1 MFWGLIVGFGT
12 GGVATVMGATV
23 ANTWFESRRG
33 LVTGMVG
40 GAASAG
46 QLIFLP
52 LLVFLT
58 DEYGWRTAVGFLAV
72 MILGVVLPLAF
83 MFMRSRPK
91 DLGIEPYGVGK
102 AGVVPSNDTR
112 YTPIGQ
118 AVRTADFWLLCSTF
132 FVCGFTTVGLIGAH
146 FIPHATEHGFSDA
159 EAAGILSVIG
169 GMNIVGTI
177 SSGLLCDRFSPRKL
191 LAGYYFFRAL
201 SLLALPFI
209 TTLPIMGIFAVTFGL
224 DYIATVPPTV
234 MLTADRFGRRSVGTI
249 YGWITF
255 AHMIG
260 GAIASYVAGFVHD
273 AAGEYTFAM
282 YLAGI
287 LGLLAA
293 MLAFG
298 INTGQPAKSS
308 AEQAAAV

>member
-1 MFWGLIVGFGT
+1 
-12 GGVATVMGATV
+12 
-23 ANTWFESRRG
+23 
-33 LVTGMVG
+33 
-40 GAASAG
+40 
-46 QLIFLP
+46 
-52 LLVFLT
+52 VFLT
-58 DEYGWRTAVGFLAV
+58 SQFGWRTAVGFLAA

-83 MFMRSRPK
+83 LFMRSRPH
-91 DLGIEPYGVGK
+91 DLGLEPYGVGK
-102 AGVVPSNDTR
+102 KGVVLSNDTR
-112 YTPIGQ
+112 FTTIGQ
-118 AVRTADFWLLCSTF
+118 AARTTDFWLLCSTF

-146 FIPHATEHGFSDA
+146 FIPHATEHGFSDG

-169 GMNIVGTI
+169 GMNIIGTI

-209 TTLPIMGIFAVTFGL
+209 TTLPIMGVFAVTFGL

-260 GAIASYVAGFVHD
+260 GAMASLIAGYVHD

-298 INTGQPAKSS
+298 INTGQPAK
-308 AEQAAAV
+308 APDIAVPAT